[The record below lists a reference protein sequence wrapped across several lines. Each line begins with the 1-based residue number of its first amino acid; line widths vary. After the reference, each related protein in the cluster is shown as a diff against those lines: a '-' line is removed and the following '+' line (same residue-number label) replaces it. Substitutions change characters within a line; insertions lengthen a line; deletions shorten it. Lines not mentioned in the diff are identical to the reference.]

1 MTTIPCN
8 TQTRYIFSSG
18 NVFQK
23 IFPALKPDTDEIRFK
38 ARRVQIKM
46 KAAAR
51 PRREVKTEFWS
62 CIYQG
67 LKVWLLWEDFS
78 FCSVCFFVLWE
89 TDIAQLLMVTLSQ
102 YHSISQALRCFFYPR
117 PYRCFK
123 VSFVNRRCWP
133 LFFYAAKAFLSPLL
147 IAGRRITLSGT
158 RFKRGPFTFR
168 LISCFQAI
176 NRLFIHH
183 T

>member
-8 TQTRYIFSSG
+8 TQTRHIFSSG

-23 IFPALKPDTDEIRFK
+23 IFPDLKPDTDEICFK
-38 ARRVQIKM
+38 AQRVQIKM

-51 PRREVKTEFWS
+51 PQREVK
-62 CIYQG
+62 I
-67 LKVWLLWEDFS
+67 LKLYISRAKSVAAVRRFLILFRLFFCFMRNWYCTASDGDAESVS
-78 FCSVCFFVLWE
+78 FNQSSAKMFFF
-89 TDIAQLLMVTLSQ
+89 I
-102 YHSISQALRCFFYPR
+102 YPR

-158 RFKRGPFTFR
+158 RFKRGPFTF
-168 LISCFQAI
+168 ISCFQAI

-183 T
+183 A